1 MKWVKLPILTLK
13 QCLFSSNIPLE
24 LLINT
29 APPLQ
34 TASTTRISRENA
46 LKTDNSLAMM
56 WLSSLWD
63 DFACRW
69 TGFNCPPRH
78 FFLSFFPL
86 FGRFV
91 FTFLTISFTYWHV
104 FLNSCVLL
112 TLYGFARCC
121 DKRISSLTLK
131 RTDSLRVERL
141 QRGIN
146 KNFAPTPYKAITQE
160 TKV

>member
-1 MKWVKLPILTLK
+1 MQVDGI
-13 QCLFSSNIPLE
+13 Q
-24 LLINT
+24 
-29 APPLQ
+29 
-34 TASTTRISRENA
+34 
-46 LKTDNSLAMM
+46 
-56 WLSSLWD
+56 LSSK
-63 DFACRW
+63 A
-69 TGFNCPPRH
+69 

-91 FTFLTISFTYWHV
+91 FTFSTISFTYWHV

-131 RTDSLRVERL
+131 RTNSLRVERL

-146 KNFAPTPYKAITQE
+146 KKILLQLRTEQSLKKQKSNKPLCYRLFSIYMGKPVSPRFRQMVHKIQDW
-160 TKV
+160 

>member
-1 MKWVKLPILTLK
+1 MQVDGI
-13 QCLFSSNIPLE
+13 Q
-24 LLINT
+24 
-29 APPLQ
+29 
-34 TASTTRISRENA
+34 
-46 LKTDNSLAMM
+46 
-56 WLSSLWD
+56 LSSKA
-63 DFACRW
+63 F
-69 TGFNCPPRH
+69 

-131 RTDSLRVERL
+131 RTNSLRVERL

-146 KNFAPTPYKAITQE
+146 TKFCSNSVQSNHSGNKILINCCVIGCLTFSMGKPVAPRFRQMVRKIQD
-160 TKV
+160 

>member
-1 MKWVKLPILTLK
+1 MRRLCMQVDGI
-13 QCLFSSNIPLE
+13 Q
-24 LLINT
+24 
-29 APPLQ
+29 
-34 TASTTRISRENA
+34 
-46 LKTDNSLAMM
+46 
-56 WLSSLWD
+56 LSSKA
-63 DFACRW
+63 F
-69 TGFNCPPRH
+69 

-121 DKRISSLTLK
+121 DQRISSLTLK
-131 RTDSLRVERL
+131 TTNSLTVERL

-146 KNFAPTPYKAITQE
+146 KKNCSNSVQSNHSRNKSLINCRKCIAGCLPFPTSKPVAPRFRQM
-160 TKV
+160 VR

>member
-1 MKWVKLPILTLK
+1 MRRLCMQVDGI
-13 QCLFSSNIPLE
+13 Q
-24 LLINT
+24 
-29 APPLQ
+29 
-34 TASTTRISRENA
+34 
-46 LKTDNSLAMM
+46 
-56 WLSSLWD
+56 LSSK
-63 DFACRW
+63 A
-69 TGFNCPPRH
+69 

-91 FTFLTISFTYWHV
+91 FTFSTISFTYWHV

-131 RTDSLRVERL
+131 RTNSLRVERL

-146 KNFAPTPYKAITQE
+146 TKFCSNSVQSNHSGNKILINCCVIGCLPFSMDKPVAPRFRQMVRKIQDW
-160 TKV
+160 